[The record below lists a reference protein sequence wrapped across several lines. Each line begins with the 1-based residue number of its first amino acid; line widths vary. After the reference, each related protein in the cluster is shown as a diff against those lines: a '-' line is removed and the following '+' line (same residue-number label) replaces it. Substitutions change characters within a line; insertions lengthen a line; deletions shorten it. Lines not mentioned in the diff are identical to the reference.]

1 MQKDKE
7 SIEDRVSRS
16 PEREKIVQIIL
27 ENDEK
32 KKESSASK
40 AFLEFLK
47 GKIDHSSRVGLD
59 KDSAKEE
66 HVDVME

>member
-1 MQKDKE
+1 MEKE
-7 SIEDRVSRS
+7 SIEERVSRS

-27 ENDEK
+27 ENDEN

-47 GKIDHSSRVGLD
+47 GKIDHSSRTGLD
-59 KDSAKEE
+59 KNPSKEE

>member
-1 MQKDKE
+1 MQIEKE
-7 SIEDRVSRS
+7 SIEERISRS

-27 ENDEK
+27 ENDEN

-47 GKIDHSSRVGLD
+47 GKIEHSSRVGLMN
-59 KDSAKEE
+59 KVSSKEE
-66 HVDVME
+66 H